1 MEDIGNGSNFYIP
14 RYKNDGT
21 VAALVDSPVELI
33 EHTSAGESSHLAG
46 FKFHKSTGITGL
58 QKDNSVI
65 FRGSENNETELLHV
79 MPGTSGYVLNS
90 NSILDCGEW
99 TDNGLVF
106 EHEGGYNTYHNAT
119 LSTTSQDYRE
129 DIQANNT
136 LDSEINENLDVVIIN
151 S

>member
-1 MEDIGNGSNFYIP
+1 M
-14 RYKNDGT
+14 
-21 VAALVDSPVELI
+21 ALFFISLNL
-33 EHTSAGESSHLAG
+33 HNSR
-46 FKFHKSTGITGL
+46 KHK
-58 QKDNSVI
+58 
-65 FRGSENNETELLHV
+65 
-79 MPGTSGYVLNS
+79 YVLNS